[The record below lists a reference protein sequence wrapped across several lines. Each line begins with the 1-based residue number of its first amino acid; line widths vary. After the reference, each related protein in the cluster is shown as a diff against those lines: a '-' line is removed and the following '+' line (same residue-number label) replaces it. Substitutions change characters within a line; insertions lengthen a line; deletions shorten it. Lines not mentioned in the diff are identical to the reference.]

1 MTAARLRQI
10 NPTWPTSRETAG
22 GALTRPG
29 AGALGFRWAAVV
41 VGLVYAAVSVYWG
54 LGGTALAST
63 VGGAIEHQVRSG
75 SMTGRLL
82 IWTAVGVKLA
92 AALLPVPAGWCRWP
106 SARRWAR
113 RLSWMAAVILIVY
126 GLVQTA
132 AGLLL
137 QAGVIHASATADH
150 QALAWHAY
158 LWDPWFLIWGLL
170 IAAALRSGHNPRGRR
185 SAVARRS
192 GAGAGRSV

>member
-1 MTAARLRQI
+1 MIATRPRQI
-10 NPTWPTSRETAG
+10 NTNRPTSRETAG
-22 GALTRPG
+22 DASTRPG

-41 VGLVYAAVSVYWG
+41 VGLLYGAVSVYWG
-54 LGGTALAST
+54 LGGTALANT

-75 SMTGRLL
+75 STTGLSL

-92 AALLPVPAGWCRWP
+92 AALLPVPATWLR
-106 SARRWAR
+106 SSSVRRWAR
-113 RLSWMAAVILIVY
+113 RLSWIAAVILTVY

-132 AGLLL
+132 AGLLV

-150 QALAWHAY
+150 RALAWHAY

-170 IAAALRSGHNPRGRR
+170 IAAALRSGQNRR
-185 SAVARRS
+185 SRRTAVARRS
-192 GAGAGRSV
+192 GPGAGRSV